1 MQELSR
7 RRFIGS
13 CAAIAGAGVGV
24 GCREPR
30 RGNSGAGP
38 LRYEPKGTAAVQ
50 PDFEPGY
57 LALHRTGE
65 LRERG
70 EDLWKWMK
78 PCKLCPRTCGIDRLA
93 GNLGFCDAP
102 PHLVIAS
109 HHPHFGEER
118 PLVGRGGSGTI
129 FFAHCSLRCVFCINY
144 DVSHEGRGAP
154 REIDDLARMMLRLQE
169 RGCHNINVV
178 TPSHYSAH
186 IVLALDRAAGA
197 GLRLPLVYNTCGWE
211 NLEVLRKLDGI
222 VDIYLAD
229 MKYGSGEMALRYSS
243 LAPPDLATL
252 RPDVAETH
260 STTETYP
267 ELTQMAVREMHRQVG
282 VARPGADGLIYRG
295 LMIRH
300 LVMPNRTSGTQEVMQ
315 WIARNLPQDTY
326 VNLMAQ
332 YTPVYQAT
340 DFPEIARRIN
350 RAEYREAV
358 AAAREAGLTNLDV
371 QGAAWL

>member
-7 RRFIGS
+7 RQFIGS
-13 CAAIAGAGVGV
+13 FAAVAGAGI
-24 GCREPR
+24 
-30 RGNSGAGP
+30 GAGCGEGQHQGSVP
-38 LRYEPKGTAAVQ
+38 GSLGYEPKGSPAVT
-50 PDFEPGY
+50 PDFEPAY

-70 EDLWKWMK
+70 EDLWRRMK

-109 HHPHFGEER
+109 CHPHFGEER
-118 PLVGRGGSGTI
+118 PLVGRGGSGTV
-129 FFAHCSLRCVFCINY
+129 FFSHCSLRCVFCINY

-154 REIDDLARMMLRLQE
+154 REIDELAIMMLRLQE

-178 TPSHYSAH
+178 TPSHYSPH
-186 IVLALDRAAGA
+186 IVLALDRAAAA

-211 NLEVLRKLDGI
+211 NLEVLRKLDGV

-243 LAPPDLATL
+243 LAPPDLATQ

-267 ELTQMAVREMHRQVG
+267 ELTQMAVREMQRQVG
-282 VARPGADGLIYRG
+282 PARPGPDGLILRG

-300 LVMPNRTSGTQEVMQ
+300 LVMPNDASGTREVMA
-315 WIARNLPQDTY
+315 WIAQNLPKDTY
-326 VNLMAQ
+326 VNLMSQ
-332 YTPVYQAT
+332 YTPVYKAV
-340 DFPEIARRIN
+340 DFPEIARRIT
-350 RAEYREAV
+350 RTEYREAV
-358 AAAREAGLTNLDV
+358 AAAREAGLTNLDI
-371 QGAAWL
+371 QGSFFL